1 MVTGRTHYN
10 PSHARVGRQQ
20 DGLLRSPL
28 QPQGSTVSRGVICMS
43 WESSSIVTGWSLGPR
58 SQEVGE
64 KLEWHSLLTL
74 EDLLAACAH
83 PVSTLYAP

>member
-1 MVTGRTHYN
+1 
-10 PSHARVGRQQ
+10 
-20 DGLLRSPL
+20 
-28 QPQGSTVSRGVICMS
+28 MS

-83 PVSTLYAP
+83 PVSTLYAPVTSAVMLPHPQGVILYHLRFLTVVNHNRYTPRAGVLLRI

>member
-1 MVTGRTHYN
+1 M
-10 PSHARVGRQQ
+10 
-20 DGLLRSPL
+20 
-28 QPQGSTVSRGVICMS
+28 
-43 WESSSIVTGWSLGPR
+43 TGWSLGPR

-83 PVSTLYAP
+83 PVSTLYAPVTSAVVLPRPQGVILYHLRRLTVVNHNQ

>member
-1 MVTGRTHYN
+1 
-10 PSHARVGRQQ
+10 
-20 DGLLRSPL
+20 
-28 QPQGSTVSRGVICMS
+28 MS